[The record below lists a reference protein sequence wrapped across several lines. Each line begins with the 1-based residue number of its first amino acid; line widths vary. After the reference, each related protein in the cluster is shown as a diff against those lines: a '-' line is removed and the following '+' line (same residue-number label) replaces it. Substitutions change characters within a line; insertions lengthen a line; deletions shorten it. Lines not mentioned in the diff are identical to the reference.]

1 MGYKSPA
8 ENLNKNIWII
18 KEHPRLLWGYHFSD
32 LHVSDIKQPN
42 ILYENNDAKSNKN
55 STYLNGIYE
64 ENSECEQ
71 SESLDFS

>member
-1 MGYKSPA
+1 MWSY
-8 ENLNKNIWII
+8 LIYQNKDLVIGFTHDDYVIERTYHEI
-18 KEHPRLLWGYHFSD
+18 KD
-32 LHVSDIKQPN
+32 VSDIKQPT
-42 ILYENNDAKSNKN
+42 ILYENNDAQSNKN